1 VKPAL
6 RHKGSFM
13 HTDCV
18 PKEKPT
24 GDSNPPAGHTDS
36 VILPSAE
43 KIGNHEKHFAT
54 LRAAFALRGH
64 RLELAFHGESKEP
77 TYYAERWGNG
87 ALACPPCTMRHCS
100 WQRSESRL

>member
-1 VKPAL
+1 MKPAL

-77 TYYAERWGNG
+77 TYYAERWAMVHWLPTLHDT
-87 ALACPPCTMRHCS
+87 ALLLAKIG
-100 WQRSESRL
+100 ERL